1 MNGLGGVDW
10 VLTGGGFYFYF
21 GWALVGPRGVGYWIR
36 PKGGLFWW

>member
-21 GWALVGPRGVGYWIR
+21 GWALVGPRVYVG
-36 PKGGLFWW
+36 PDFGFGLKK